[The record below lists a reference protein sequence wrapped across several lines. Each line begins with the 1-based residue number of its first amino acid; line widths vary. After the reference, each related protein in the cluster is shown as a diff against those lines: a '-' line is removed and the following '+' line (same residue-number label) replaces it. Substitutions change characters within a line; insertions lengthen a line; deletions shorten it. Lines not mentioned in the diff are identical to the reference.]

1 MMTQE
6 LIISEAAGAR
16 YMRAWESF
24 VEALRGGEHISFSAF
39 CRNAHVN
46 STGFRRWLYVQRLS
60 VRDLKKSITL
70 ENKILQQ
77 TSTSTEKSASIS
89 PNLFVPIVP
98 SQVNLEDCRSLDSFI
113 CKQENLLHD
122 IKLDFANNLSV
133 SLKECTL
140 NDLIVLITQC
150 SKQGGM

>member
-1 MMTQE
+1 MLFNLNFMMTQE

-24 VEALRGGEHISFSAF
+24 VEALKGGEHISFSAF

-46 STGFRRWLYVQRLS
+46 STGFRRCLYVQRLS

-70 ENKILQQ
+70 ENRILQQ

-98 SQVNLEDCRSLDSFI
+98 SQVNLEDCRGNIHTFRDRFE
-113 CKQENLLHD
+113 K
-122 IKLDFANNLSV
+122 FFW
-133 SLKECTL
+133 
-140 NDLIVLITQC
+140 
-150 SKQGGM
+150 